1 MSNSAKGNMSSRAM
15 KLASVLAVLITA
27 HFLSGSAGAESTEAP
42 EAPDAQRSAP
52 QNQAQ
57 RQQPAPADGGVG
69 RQDGE
74 GSQAQEA
81 QTRLDSTASREWE
94 LERQTRK
101 LSEDLEAQQGASFE
115 SQARFEERVRAVYK
129 GEDLV
134 GLSLVLESIFSGDS
148 ARINAVLDGTTTRML
163 IRSRGSI
170 QFNQDSKRALR
181 ETLRQLNQKKAEY
194 KRLREEQRARAEEL
208 RQSEAESQVSIGGQN
223 TKQEQMEERIAQLEV
238 ADESGEFT
246 MPPASS
252 EGGVPEMQEEELGIA
267 SEDIVAREVEPIPYE
282 RYVQI
287 YKAAA
292 KRYGFAENWHVLAAV
307 GYVESNHG
315 ENMGPSSAGAIGPMQ
330 FLPSTWTQYGVDG
343 NRDGDANIMDPE
355 DAIPAAA
362 NYLKLGGA
370 PEDWYAAL
378 YTYNH
383 VGRYVREVLGV
394 AEAYRQQAAD
404 EEIES
409 YV

>member
-1 MSNSAKGNMSSRAM
+1 M
-15 KLASVLAVLITA
+15 
-27 HFLSGSAGAESTEAP
+27 
-42 EAPDAQRSAP
+42 D
-52 QNQAQ
+52 
-57 RQQPAPADGGVG
+57 
-69 RQDGE
+69 
-74 GSQAQEA
+74 
-81 QTRLDSTASREWE
+81 TASTRERE

-315 ENMGPSSAGAIGPMQ
+315 ENIGPSSAGAIGPMQ